1 MSEQQKK
8 TPLVR
13 MASFLRHRGS
23 KGGGRID
30 SEKFKVPVFVRDID
44 KNVPKMHEM
53 MLLKHAITI
62 RNFAILYS
70 NTERDR
76 KILCFLHNYYII
88 ATIILGIVWTAGK
101 DKSKMQTAE
110 KIKRTT

>member
-1 MSEQQKK
+1 M
-8 TPLVR
+8 
-13 MASFLRHRGS
+13 
-23 KGGGRID
+23 D

-88 ATIILGIVWTAGK
+88 ATIKLGILLTVDK
-101 DKSKMQTAE
+101 DGVRTQTAE
-110 KIKRTT
+110 KTGRHRKRTDK